1 MKKYF
6 GIAFL
11 LLSLA
16 ACNKVVT
23 DIQPV
28 EDPTPESK
36 TEVITITAK
45 LGPKTKAGDTKA
57 VADNGDGKI
66 TVSWEVDEHLAILY
80 EAGGVK
86 KLSDARITEVDAV
99 TGSATIVFAVEGA
112 ENDIPCTI
120 VYPLTAAK
128 DDYTGVKDAAT
139 LLAVQDG
146 TLSPALDVRVG
157 EGSIQTTEPGLTVTT
172 QPVAQFAIFKFTLRN
187 AAGSTALSANP
198 LTVTIDGNDYTVT
211 PAEPTDVLYAAL
223 PAVTE
228 EKVSFDAVDS
238 GSKTYLFTSPSVTFT
253 AGKYYQSTLRMRE
266 YVAMGDGLKW
276 AVCNVGAENPWD
288 YGDYFA
294 WGATEPYYAEGHSQ
308 DNPCSDWKDGKTGY
322 NWASYP
328 FMQEGRSNWKY
339 ITKYT
344 YADGHTEAIW
354 YDGEGEFIG
363 DGKTDFADYDFVDD
377 AARVNWGS
385 TWRMPTIEEWR
396 TLLDDTKFTWE
407 GTDDYL
413 GDSSKHVG
421 CIVTSQVPGYEGN
434 QIFLPAAGGRDSLD
448 LINAGSYGYYW
459 SSSLGMNSG
468 AGNSSTY
475 AYQMAFLYNFIKS
488 SGNGVGFRDGGRS
501 VRPVTE

>member
-6 GIAFL
+6 GIAALAFTL
-11 LLSLA
+11 L
-16 ACNKVVT
+16 ACNKVAT

-36 TEVITITAK
+36 TEIITITAK

-66 TVSWEVDEHLAILY
+66 TVTWEVDEHLAILY

-86 KLSDARITEVDAV
+86 KMADARITEVDAV
-99 TGSATIVFAVEGA
+99 TGSATIVFSVEGA
-112 ENDIPCTI
+112 ENDTPCTI

-146 TLSPALDVRVG
+146 TLNANLDVRVG
-157 EGSIQTTEPGLTVTT
+157 EGTIQTTEPGLTVTT
-172 QPVAQFAIFKFTLRN
+172 QPAAQFAIFKFTLIN

-198 LTVTIDGNDYTVT
+198 LTVTIGGNDYTIT

-223 PAVTE
+223 PAVTG

-238 GSKTYLFTSPSVTFT
+238 ESKTYLFTSPSVTFT
-253 AGKYYQSTLRMRE
+253 TGKHYQSTLRMRE

-322 NWASYP
+322 DWASYP
-328 FMQEGRSNWKY
+328 FMQEGKSGYWY

-344 YADGHTEAIW
+344 FADGRTDAIW
-354 YDGEGEFIG
+354 YNAKGEFIG
-363 DGKTDFADYDFVDD
+363 DGKTEIADYDFEDD
-377 AARVNWGS
+377 AARVNWGG
-385 TWRMPTIEEWR
+385 TWRMPTKEEWK
-396 TLLDDTKFTWE
+396 TLLDYTKFTLEW
-407 GTDDYL
+407 TVDYL
-413 GDSSKHVG
+413 GDESNHAG
-421 CIVTSQVPGYEGN
+421 RIVTSKILGYEGN
-434 QIFLPAAGGRDSLD
+434 QIFLPAAGYRYISGL
-448 LINAGSYGYYW
+448 NHAGSQGSYW
-459 SSSLGMNSG
+459 SSTLFTDDDLFGSDDDTG
-468 AGNSSTY
+468 A
-475 AYQMAFLYNFIKS
+475 AYQVFFNYSYSMWY
-488 SGNGVGFRDGGRS
+488 GGIRHYGSS

>member
-6 GIAFL
+6 GIVALAFTL
-11 LLSLA
+11 L
-16 ACNKVVT
+16 ACNKVAT

-66 TVSWEVDEHLAILY
+66 TVTWEVDEHLAILY

-86 KLSDARITEVDAV
+86 KMADARITEVDAV
-99 TGSATIVFAVEGA
+99 TGSATIEFSVEGA
-112 ENDIPCTI
+112 ENDTPCTI

-146 TLSPALDVRVG
+146 TPNANLDVRVG
-157 EGSIQTTEPGLTVTT
+157 EGTIQTTDPGLTVTT
-172 QPVAQFAIFKFTLRN
+172 QPAAQFAIFKFTLIN
-187 AAGSTALSANP
+187 AAGSTALGAKP
-198 LTVTIDGNDYTVT
+198 LTVTIGLNDYTIT
-211 PAEPTDVLYAAL
+211 PAAATDVLYAAL
-223 PAVTE
+223 PAVTG

-238 GSKTYLFTSPSVTFT
+238 GSKTYLFSSPSVTFT

-266 YVAMGDGLKW
+266 YVPMGDGLKW

-294 WGATEPYYAEGHSQ
+294 WGATEPYYEAGYAQE
-308 DNPCSDWKDGKTGY
+308 NPQNHFKSGKKKGY
-322 NWASYP
+322 VWANYP
-328 FMQEGRSNWKY
+328 FMQEGQSDWKY

-344 YADGHTEAIW
+344 WADGKTEASW

-363 DGKTDFADYDFVDD
+363 DGKTEFADYDFEDD
-377 AARVNWGS
+377 AAKANWGEIWH
-385 TWRMPTIEEWR
+385 TPTVDEWA
-396 TLLDDTKFTWE
+396 LLQDETFFAWVW
-407 GTDDYL
+407 TDDYL
-413 GDSSKHVG
+413 DDGSNYAG
-421 CIVTSQVPGYEGN
+421 YIVTSQVPGYEGN
-434 QIFLPAAGGRDSLD
+434 QIFLPAAGFRADRYLFYKGSSGDYWTSSLNLSSYSDSRYARIVNFD
-448 LINAGSYGYYW
+448 
-459 SSSLGMNSG
+459 SSSHKRAVGGERG
-468 AGNSSTY
+468 A
-475 AYQMAFLYNFIKS
+475 
-488 SGNGVGFRDGGRS
+488 GRS
-501 VRPVTE
+501 VRPVTY